1 MKLYKDKIIM
11 PFGLAAGLFS
21 LIIYFITKAPTLSFW
36 DCGEFIACSK
46 ILGISHPPGYPL
58 YTLIGKFFIMLPLPY
73 NDAIKVNLV
82 SVISS
87 AAAVYAA
94 YWLIVRLVAGFENE
108 ITDIWKKLALAV
120 GGFAGSMVM
129 AFSSTF
135 WDNAIEAECYGLAMM
150 LMLTLCYLLLMWSC
164 RIGKP
169 GAGRL
174 LVAISYLAFLSIGIH
189 LTTFVIMPIFVLYM
203 AVKDRSLMKDWRFWL
218 VWIILLMITS
228 ELDIFLYG
236 MAIVFIISA
245 ILLIT
250 SRRSSYM
257 LKWIFALTA
266 AAIIGYST
274 HLYLPMRAVHKPAI
288 NENNPDNWDR
298 FKSLLERKQYG
309 EESMITRMFSRRG
322 TWANQFGSHP
332 HMGFW
337 GYFQIQYSEKWAA
350 FLFFAVGL
358 WGIYEAIRREKING
372 LWLLALFLASSIGL
386 ILYLN
391 FSDGTRGAILEVRNR
406 DYFFTPGFVFFGVLI
421 GVGISGILSDLA
433 GWIKNRPERKYLLV
447 AAMVIAILMPFHTLK
462 ANYFTHDR
470 SRNYI
475 PWDYA
480 YNILNS
486 VDGNGIVF
494 TNGDND
500 TFPLWCLQEVD
511 GIRSDVKVVNLS
523 LLNTSWYIHQ
533 LQEQMNVP
541 INLTYDQIER
551 LRPMWDPV
559 KERVWKVQDEMVRH
573 IITANK
579 WKIPIF
585 FAVTVSQGNKLGLDD
600 NMIMQG
606 MAYRMVPDK
615 GKNRVDPEKMW
626 NTYMEEFR
634 YNGLDDPTVFKNE
647 NDNRLVANYV
657 SGFLQLADTLR
668 KLGDYDKSIGIVQ
681 KSIDIFP
688 NEWRHRA
695 YLSGLFA
702 EAGQIDKIDDVIEGM
717 APSEIARIYLS
728 AAQEFLMDEKW
739 EDGGSLLRKALQYEP
754 RSMTAFNNLMV
765 VENRLG
771 NYEAIDSLAQGWRNL
786 HSDDPSA
793 LANLDNL
800 LRVIEGQRQE

>member
-1 MKLYKDKIIM
+1 MKLYKDKILM

-73 NDAIKVNLV
+73 NDAVKVNLV

-150 LMLTLCYLLLMWSC
+150 LMLTLCYLLLMWSY

-189 LTTFVIMPIFVLYM
+189 LTTFVIMPIFILYM
-203 AVKDRSLMKDWRFWL
+203 AVRDRSLMKDWRFWL

-236 MAIVFIISA
+236 TAIVFIISA
-245 ILLIT
+245 IQLIT

-257 LKWIFALTA
+257 LKWVFALTA

-309 EESMITRMFSRRG
+309 QESMITRMFSRRG

-337 GYFQIQYSEKWAA
+337 IFPD
-350 FLFFAVGL
+350 
-358 WGIYEAIRREKING
+358 AIFRKMGGFSIFCRR
-372 LWLLALFLASSIGL
+372 
-386 ILYLN
+386 
-391 FSDGTRGAILEVRNR
+391 
-406 DYFFTPGFVFFGVLI
+406 P
-421 GVGISGILSDLA
+421 
-433 GWIKNRPERKYLLV
+433 
-447 AAMVIAILMPFHTLK
+447 
-462 ANYFTHDR
+462 
-470 SRNYI
+470 
-475 PWDYA
+475 
-480 YNILNS
+480 
-486 VDGNGIVF
+486 
-494 TNGDND
+494 
-500 TFPLWCLQEVD
+500 
-511 GIRSDVKVVNLS
+511 
-523 LLNTSWYIHQ
+523 
-533 LQEQMNVP
+533 
-541 INLTYDQIER
+541 
-551 LRPMWDPV
+551 
-559 KERVWKVQDEMVRH
+559 
-573 IITANK
+573 
-579 WKIPIF
+579 
-585 FAVTVSQGNKLGLDD
+585 
-600 NMIMQG
+600 
-606 MAYRMVPDK
+606 
-615 GKNRVDPEKMW
+615 
-626 NTYMEEFR
+626 
-634 YNGLDDPTVFKNE
+634 
-647 NDNRLVANYV
+647 
-657 SGFLQLADTLR
+657 
-668 KLGDYDKSIGIVQ
+668 LGD
-681 KSIDIFP
+681 
-688 NEWRHRA
+688 
-695 YLSGLFA
+695 L
-702 EAGQIDKIDDVIEGM
+702 
-717 APSEIARIYLS
+717 
-728 AAQEFLMDEKW
+728 
-739 EDGGSLLRKALQYEP
+739 
-754 RSMTAFNNLMV
+754 
-765 VENRLG
+765 
-771 NYEAIDSLAQGWRNL
+771 
-786 HSDDPSA
+786 
-793 LANLDNL
+793 
-800 LRVIEGQRQE
+800 